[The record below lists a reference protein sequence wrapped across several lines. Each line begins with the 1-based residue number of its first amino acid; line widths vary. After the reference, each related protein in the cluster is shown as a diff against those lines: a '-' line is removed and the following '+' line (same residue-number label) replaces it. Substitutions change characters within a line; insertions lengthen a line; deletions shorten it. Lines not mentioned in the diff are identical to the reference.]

1 MQTTQPITSHN
12 YIDDDDTFTKE
23 PSETM
28 IFSSEIQNENESFTE
43 HLSFF
48 HHNSLFSI
56 FEPTLTTT
64 PFLPS
69 TEPFPFLPFQEFIFS
84 SLSPIENDK
93 YLNTSLSKTSQAEI
107 RTIIL
112 SRIKS
117 FSSNRSSQSFRNAF
131 ILNTPFYI
139 SVLSF
144 DDISTQLVPTLSKII
159 DESLDIKLKF
169 LKVNKEIIDFLNTH
183 GNKGYQLIVNN
194 ILTIINLYF

>member
-64 PFLPS
+64 PF
-69 TEPFPFLPFQEFIFS
+69 
-84 SLSPIENDK
+84 ND
-93 YLNTSLSKTSQAEI
+93 
-107 RTIIL
+107 IL
-112 SRIKS
+112 
-117 FSSNRSSQSFRNAF
+117 
-131 ILNTPFYI
+131 L
-139 SVLSF
+139 L
-144 DDISTQLVPTLSKII
+144 
-159 DESLDIKLKF
+159 
-169 LKVNKEIIDFLNTH
+169 
-183 GNKGYQLIVNN
+183 
-194 ILTIINLYF
+194 